1 MLIFTDEDIVDY
13 YLHKDGVAL
22 TTETRCYNTSGKV
35 EVTTILTKQ
44 ELQQLIKYIEDGE
57 DE

>member
-1 MLIFTDEDIVDY
+1 MPKFIDKDIVDC

-22 TTETRCYNTSGKV
+22 TTEDRYKPCGTV

>member
-1 MLIFTDEDIVDY
+1 MLTFTDKDIVDC

-22 TTETRCYNTSGKV
+22 TAEGKHYGQSSTI

>member
-1 MLIFTDEDIVDY
+1 MLTFTDKDIVDY

-22 TTETRCYNTSGKV
+22 TTEGRYRPCGTV

>member
-1 MLIFTDEDIVDY
+1 MLTFTDEDIVDY
-13 YLHKDGVAL
+13 YLHKNGVAIVTVTNSFTHQQL
-22 TTETRCYNTSGKV
+22 A
-35 EVTTILTKQ
+35 TTILTKQ

>member
-1 MLIFTDEDIVDY
+1 MLTFTDEDIVDY

-22 TTETRCYNTSGKV
+22 TTEWKSYGQSDTV

>member
-1 MLIFTDEDIVDY
+1 MPKFIDKDIVDC

-22 TTETRCYNTSGKV
+22 TTEDRCKPCGTV